1 MDNKFWGYHLM
12 LDCSGCR
19 VENGIGSKEAI
30 YNFIKELVDAID
42 MEAYGEPIIEYL
54 LPGDPKQGYSLMQ
67 LITTSNI
74 CGHFMELDGTAYF
87 DVFSCKVYNQQTVI
101 DVVNKYFAPQRT
113 RVNFVT
119 RNADQ

>member
-19 VENGIGSKEAI
+19 VEGGINSKEAI
-30 YNFIKELVDAID
+30 YNFIKELVVAID
-42 MEAYGEPIIEYL
+42 MEAHGEPIIEYL
-54 LPGDPKQGYSLMQ
+54 LPGDPKEGYSLLQ

-74 CGHFMELDGTAYF
+74 TGHFMNKDGTAYF

-101 DVVNKYFAPQRT
+101 DMVNKYFDPKRT
-113 RVNFVT
+113 RVNFIT
-119 RNADQ
+119 RHAD